1 MAETV
6 QTLFN
11 SSSEAAPINGAPSL
25 GGSPL
30 SGGTGMWLD
39 MSQNEKDAIMR
50 QIHPIFL
57 TAHSEEKAPV
67 QQSNFDKFL
76 GFMRLCLEWFLKLVD
91 IVVDAIIQVA
101 RLGVWIVAITGVLIV
116 VTLMTNTTDKFI
128 DLLNWSI
135 FKAIGINT
143 RIEKVPSVSNGE
155 PVVIPWFS
163 KDADLKSNTTTED
176 TTDESNTQNTD
187 NTATA
192 WTESPTTEASSP
204 ETTSVRVRRTR
215 AASTATGTDTPQSDT
230 GTVSAE

>member
-11 SSSEAAPINGAPSL
+11 SSSEAAPISAAPSL
-25 GGSPL
+25 AGSPL
-30 SGGTGMWLD
+30 AGGTGMWLD

-143 RIEKVPSVSNGE
+143 RIEKVPSVTNGE
-155 PVVIPWFS
+155 PAVIPGFT
-163 KDADLKSNTTTED
+163 KNTNLKSNTTDETAEADTITENTD
-176 TTDESNTQNTD
+176 TTAEEATPARIRRARAVSTAEADSNTTI
-187 NTATA
+187 
-192 WTESPTTEASSP
+192 P
-204 ETTSVRVRRTR
+204 
-215 AASTATGTDTPQSDT
+215 DTN
-230 GTVSAE
+230 TVSE